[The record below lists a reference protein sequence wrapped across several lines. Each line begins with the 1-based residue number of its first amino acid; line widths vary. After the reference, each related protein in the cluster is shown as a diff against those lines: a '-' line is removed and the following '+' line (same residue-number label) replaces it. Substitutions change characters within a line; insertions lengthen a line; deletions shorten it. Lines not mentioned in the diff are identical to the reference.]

1 MPFGTAPMGRR
12 SGAPVLT
19 EVQGTALALG
29 ESSWVR
35 TIDRVVYRLL
45 AVVLTLVLAGWL
57 AQFAARVVEFPPW
70 AAALLVLGL
79 GLIALA
85 VMGAV
90 GFFAVAVSLIAL
102 VSALL
107 AGQYWGMEFQ
117 GAPSNPALSFLAM
130 ACFVA
135 ACQPRR
141 HWWVLA
147 GLVPGVYIVVCGWV
161 THQPVRAVADVMATV
176 PSGAI
181 WWIML
186 TWLRDTA
193 QEGDERRR
201 AEMRARVEMAIA
213 RSEPSSEEEIRRF
226 LHDELIAALA
236 TVAYAD
242 RIDGGEAAARAGC
255 AAALAALEAEDDTPR
270 GEGLDEASL
279 RSLASEQGLDVEFS
293 IEPGLDPT
301 SINADILVQMRAAA
315 AEAFR
320 NVRRHAG
327 TTRVCVDLRRQGGDG
342 LCLDISDR
350 GRGVNEFDQAGFG
363 LLNSIAGR
371 MDDIGGR
378 AQISRAPEG
387 GTTVR
392 LAWEPTTA
400 AALTRARG
408 IAKTRALERP
418 FVLMAGLFVVGQ
430 SWLALATLPQSID
443 RRGLSVAL
451 LVVAMSLTVGL
462 AARCGRGPLSPFG
475 LAATFSLLVVLLGL
489 GLWLAGPGALLRY
502 DSWIVGAVAMDLTI
516 LAFVSPLRVT
526 FLMGAVASG
535 VVAGATVLD
544 PTISPRDAVLG
555 VVQCLTYPMAGAG
568 TALLLRRMDE
578 AARVSDH
585 EVELW
590 HYERDRRRERALAI
604 EEQLALLLSR
614 VRPFLRGIVDGTLR
628 VADPAVRSQAAILAQ
643 ESRDDLYLPGVF
655 DADTRSALQ
664 RARRRG
670 ATVSAR
676 LVGHESPRLPVVNHW
691 VREVSAV
698 LSLGADASIAI
709 AGSKGTI
716 VVNERNERHNIEALT
731 LVAARLGADLDA
743 TDPRSAILTIDANQE
758 AIP

>member
-327 TTRVCVDLRRQGGDG
+327 TTRVRVDLRRQGGDG

-363 LLNSIAGR
+363 PHVKFDADELSGAVKKGLERALKDGAKLVEAATKRR
-371 MDDIGGR
+371 MPARNGWMSLPNQGNYGNDYI
-378 AQISRAPEG
+378 
-387 GTTVR
+387 
-392 LAWEPTTA
+392 
-400 AALTRARG
+400 TRAG
-408 IAKTRALERP
+408 AAKGGYANLPEESVYPAT
-418 FVLMAGLFVVGQ
+418 FVDSKGDTLMGSKRYRLHFDPSQLPPNDAFWSLTVYDLVTMQFVDNELGRYSIGDRTPGLHTSGDGSLDIDLQHEVPAAGG
-430 SWLALATLPQSID
+430 SNWLPTPAGAF
-443 RRGLSVAL
+443 L
-451 LVVAMSLTVGL
+451 LVV
-462 AARCGRGPLSPFG
+462 RIYQPKPE
-475 LAATFSLLVVLLGL
+475 
-489 GLWLAGPGALLRY
+489 
-502 DSWIVGAVAMDLTI
+502 
-516 LAFVSPLRVT
+516 
-526 FLMGAVASG
+526 
-535 VVAGATVLD
+535 VLD
-544 PTISPRDAVLG
+544 GRYMLPPL
-555 VVQCLTYPMAGAG
+555 
-568 TALLLRRMDE
+568 E
-578 AARVSDH
+578 
-585 EVELW
+585 
-590 HYERDRRRERALAI
+590 
-604 EEQLALLLSR
+604 
-614 VRPFLRGIVDGTLR
+614 TL
-628 VADPAVRSQAAILAQ
+628 
-643 ESRDDLYLPGVF
+643 E
-655 DADTRSALQ
+655 
-664 RARRRG
+664 
-670 ATVSAR
+670 
-676 LVGHESPRLPVVNHW
+676 
-691 VREVSAV
+691 
-698 LSLGADASIAI
+698 
-709 AGSKGTI
+709 
-716 VVNERNERHNIEALT
+716 
-731 LVAARLGADLDA
+731 
-743 TDPRSAILTIDANQE
+743 
-758 AIP
+758 